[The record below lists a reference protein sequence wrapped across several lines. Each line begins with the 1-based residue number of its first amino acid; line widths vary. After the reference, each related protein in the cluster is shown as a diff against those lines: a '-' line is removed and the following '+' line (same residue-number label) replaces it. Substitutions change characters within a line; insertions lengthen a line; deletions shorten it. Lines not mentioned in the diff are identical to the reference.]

1 VNRRGILVL
10 CTDRA
15 AELLGIPPRQGNRS
29 GSAVPHLSDLDLPAG
44 LSELITG
51 GRPVR
56 NEVHTVK
63 GRVLL
68 VSQDPAPPS
77 AIRGRSRSAPT
88 GSVTILRDALDG
100 VGSIDEPVLGA
111 LVLAKTGR
119 ALAVGVRLTVRATAS
134 LTGTGVPV
142 QVLVARI
149 GTLLDAAVDAA
160 AGAAPARP
168 APADPAPADPA
179 PGAAPRWVDV
189 AIRTDPELPALVL
202 EVTGSALPAGTSTH
216 DPAKPARL
224 GTILLP
230 SPEPG
235 AQPAAQPA
243 TQPAAAPKPAETPPT
258 RPHPPAAARAT
269 RRNR

>member
-1 VNRRGILVL
+1 
-10 CTDRA
+10 
-15 AELLGIPPRQGNRS
+15 
-29 GSAVPHLSDLDLPAG
+29 
-44 LSELITG
+44 
-51 GRPVR
+51 
-56 NEVHTVK
+56 VHTVK

-168 APADPAPADPA
+168 APARPAPADPA

-202 EVTGSALPAGTSTH
+202 EVTGSALPAGTSTP

-224 GTILLP
+224 GTIPLP
-230 SPEPG
+230 SPGPD
-235 AQPAAQPA
+235 AQPAAQPV
-243 TQPAAAPKPAETPPT
+243 AAPKPADTPPA
-258 RPHPPAAARAT
+258 RPHPSAAARAT
-269 RRNR
+269 RRSR